1 MNLIVAVFGLF
12 ALVAAYPSVKHH
24 TITDKSALERQR
36 GILELFKHINQPS
49 SRKEHI
55 QISKSYK
62 IEEHYNDYSK
72 PEVAKYFYKIYQYG
86 LLPKGEIFS
95 VFYQKHL
102 EEAIAL
108 FKLLYYA
115 GDYHTFYKTAVWA
128 RQHVNEGVFLYALSV
143 AIFHRSDT
151 YGIIIPPIHEINPF
165 YFFSSDVIQQ
175 AFKYKQL
182 KEDDRGYTIFSN
194 SSGYLDSHQEHS
206 LSYFTEDIGL
216 SSFYYYY
223 NLYYPHWL
231 SSDDYDY
238 RRDRR
243 GETYFFVYQQIVS
256 KYYLERLCNGFG
268 EVPHLDWKVPLETGY
283 HPSLQYPN
291 GVHFPVRPIFY
302 NYGPKYVDYTL
313 VQDYERR
320 IRDAIDKGYVY
331 TQGGQ
336 KLNLYSKDGV
346 TILGNL
352 VQSNPDSPN
361 RHYYGPVHEHARHL
375 LGSSYQ
381 IINKKPIPS
390 VLEHLETSL
399 RDPAFYQ
406 FFKKIV
412 SFYHKYKSQ
421 LPPYTEKH
429 LLFEGVEV
437 KKVEFDP
444 LVTYFDY
451 FYADV
456 TNAVYVT
463 VREYQ
468 EDKIQIKIRQ
478 KRLNHDAF
486 GYKVFVNSDKN
497 QTAVVKMYIGPKFDE
512 YGRFINI
519 SENRLNFVIFDHFK
533 YQLRSGQNVI
543 ERSSQQTPFYQD
555 DRVGYRELYQQVVD
569 ALGGKNEFQ
578 VRNNEAYYGIPRR
591 FLLPKGRVDGFDCQ
605 FYVFV
610 SPYVRPKYHREYS
623 EDYYYPKV
631 GSGAKYIDEYPLGY
645 PFDRTINYDQV
656 FQSIP
661 NSYFY
666 SAKIYH
672 RNA

>member
-1 MNLIVAVFGLF
+1 M
-12 ALVAAYPSVKHH
+12 
-24 TITDKSALERQR
+24 
-36 GILELFKHINQPS
+36 
-49 SRKEHI
+49 
-55 QISKSYK
+55 
-62 IEEHYNDYSK
+62 
-72 PEVAKYFYKIYQYG
+72 
-86 LLPKGEIFS
+86 
-95 VFYQKHL
+95 
-102 EEAIAL
+102 
-108 FKLLYYA
+108 
-115 GDYHTFYKTAVWA
+115 
-128 RQHVNEGVFLYALSV
+128 
-143 AIFHRSDT
+143 
-151 YGIIIPPIHEINPF
+151 
-165 YFFSSDVIQQ
+165 
-175 AFKYKQL
+175 
-182 KEDDRGYTIFSN
+182 
-194 SSGYLDSHQEHS
+194 
-206 LSYFTEDIGL
+206 
-216 SSFYYYY
+216 
-223 NLYYPHWL
+223 
-231 SSDDYDY
+231 
-238 RRDRR
+238 
-243 GETYFFVYQQIVS
+243 
-256 KYYLERLCNGFG
+256 
-268 EVPHLDWKVPLETGY
+268 
-283 HPSLQYPN
+283 
-291 GVHFPVRPIFY
+291 
-302 NYGPKYVDYTL
+302 
-313 VQDYERR
+313 
-320 IRDAIDKGYVY
+320 
-331 TQGGQ
+331 
-336 KLNLYSKDGV
+336 

-361 RHYYGPVHEHARHL
+361 RLYYGHVHEHARHL

-468 EDKIQIKIRQ
+468 EDKIRIKVRQ
-478 KRLNHDAF
+478 KRLNHDPF

-569 ALGGKNEFQ
+569 ALGGKRQFQ

-591 FLLPKGRVDGFDCQ
+591 
-605 FYVFV
+605 
-610 SPYVRPKYHREYS
+610 
-623 EDYYYPKV
+623 
-631 GSGAKYIDEYPLGY
+631 
-645 PFDRTINYDQV
+645 
-656 FQSIP
+656 
-661 NSYFY
+661 
-666 SAKIYH
+666 
-672 RNA
+672 